1 MFIIVKKSKIIF
13 IVSSIFFI
21 VFFYFYLLYSSKAIL
36 VSSTPISNH
45 VIILDAGHG
54 IPDGGATNNDGSII
68 ESSIN
73 LAIVKK
79 IQKLL
84 ESSNCTVILT
94 RSDENGI
101 YDINSKTIKE
111 KKKSDMI
118 NRAQIANTSD
128 AELFVSIHMNKIP
141 QEKYSGWQTFYKKND
156 DISKQVALNIQNNLN
171 SSIQEKNARQIKPIS
186 NIYLSKHID
195 IPFVLVECGFLSN
208 IIESKLL
215 ATDYYQTKLS
225 WGIYSGIL
233 DYFNNN

>member
-1 MFIIVKKSKIIF
+1 M
-13 IVSSIFFI
+13 
-21 VFFYFYLLYSSKAIL
+21 
-36 VSSTPISNH
+36 
-45 VIILDAGHG
+45 
-54 IPDGGATNNDGSII
+54 
-68 ESSIN
+68 
-73 LAIVKK
+73 KK

-118 NRAQIANTSD
+118 NRAQIANTSY

-171 SSIQEKNARQIKPIS
+171 FHLYR
-186 NIYLSKHID
+186 
-195 IPFVLVECGFLSN
+195 
-208 IIESKLL
+208 
-215 ATDYYQTKLS
+215 
-225 WGIYSGIL
+225 
-233 DYFNNN
+233 